1 MADQP
6 ITLVDHDPSW
16 HDRFIAQRD
25 VLARL
30 LRPWLAGPPE
40 HIGSTAVPGLR
51 AKPIVDILVPVCSFT
66 EAGQAVAVLEQDGWL
81 FWPDD
86 PNRFYRLWFLRPT
99 PAARSHHLQI
109 MQHDH
114 PESRKLLLFR
124 DVLRKD
130 AALRQAYAALKDR
143 LAAHHHMDRDAYTDA
158 KSDFVRL
165 VLQAAGAAP
174 PSRLPVSQVDQ
185 HHIRD

>member
-1 MADQP
+1 MRSG
-6 ITLVDHDPSW
+6 TCSHVCCDHGSP
-16 HDRFIAQRD
+16 A
-25 VLARL
+25 
-30 LRPWLAGPPE
+30 PPE

-51 AKPIVDILVPVCSFT
+51 AKPIVDILAPVRSFT
-66 EAGQAVAVLEQDGWL
+66 EARQAVAVLEQDGWL

-99 PAARSHHLQI
+99 PEARSHHLQI

-114 PESRKLLLFR
+114 PELHKLLLFR
-124 DVLRKD
+124 DALRND

-143 LAAHHHMDRDAYTDA
+143 LAARHHMDRDAYTDA
-158 KSDFVRL
+158 KSDFVRS

-174 PSRLPVSQVDQ
+174 LDCGQP
-185 HHIRD
+185 